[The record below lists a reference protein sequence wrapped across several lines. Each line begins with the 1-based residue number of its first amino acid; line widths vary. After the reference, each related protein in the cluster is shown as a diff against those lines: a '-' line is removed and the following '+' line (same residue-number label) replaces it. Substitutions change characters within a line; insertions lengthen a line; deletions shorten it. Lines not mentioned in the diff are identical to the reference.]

1 MLLGLKTD
9 NPVAELY
16 LYDEAGKLLAE
27 RQWRADRQLAHGLLA
42 EIDAFLVLHDCRL
55 QSLGGL
61 FAYEG
66 PGSFTGLRIGL
77 TVINTLAYALRVP
90 VVGQAADTDWRE
102 TAVKRLRSGDN
113 DRVVMP
119 FYGVD
124 ARITL
129 PRK

>member
-9 NPVAELY
+9 NPVAEFY
-16 LYDEAGKLLAE
+16 LYDEAGTLLAE
-27 RQWRADRQLAHGLLA
+27 YQWRADRQLAHGLLT
-42 EIDAFLVLHDCRL
+42 EIDTFLVSHDCSL
-55 QSLGGL
+55 QSLTGL

-77 TVINTLAYALRVP
+77 TVMNTLAYALQVP
-90 VVGQAADTDWRE
+90 VVGQAFDTGWRE
-102 TAVKRLRSGDN
+102 MAVGRLRSGEN
-113 DRVVMP
+113 DGVVTP